1 MSSDERLH
9 ALCGVRLV
17 CDHHR
22 PISVHVHGA
31 QATLSVTD
39 QAEHGFVKVL
49 VLLYVSEDSWPHEI
63 DHLSHLIDVDNTLVL
78 QLLGQRGEG
87 TEHPC

>member
-9 ALCGVRLV
+9 ALCRVRLV
-17 CDHHR
+17 RDHHH

-31 QATLSVTD
+31 QATLCVTD

-49 VLLYVSEDSWPHEI
+49 VLLYISEDARPHEI
-63 DHLSHLIDVDNTLVL
+63 NHLSHLVDVDHPLIL

-87 TEHPC
+87 AEHAC